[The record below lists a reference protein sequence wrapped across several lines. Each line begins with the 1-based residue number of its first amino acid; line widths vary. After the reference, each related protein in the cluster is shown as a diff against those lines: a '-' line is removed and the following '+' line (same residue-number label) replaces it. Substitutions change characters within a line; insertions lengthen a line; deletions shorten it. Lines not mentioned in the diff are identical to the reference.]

1 MTESTMKAPKKAL
14 RPVKW
19 MRENLF
25 SGWFNT
31 VLTLGVAYLLVTSV
45 GPSSTPTLLAVIRAP
60 VRERVPAGCL
70 SASV

>member
-25 SGWFNT
+25 SGNVRYLNGF
-31 VLTLGVAYLLVTSV
+31 VLMH
-45 GPSSTPTLLAVIRAP
+45 P
-60 VRERVPAGCL
+60 
-70 SASV
+70 

>member
-31 VLTLGVAYLLVTSV
+31 VLTLGVAYSKNV
-45 GPSSTPTLLAVIRAP
+45 
-60 VRERVPAGCL
+60 
-70 SASV
+70 